1 MSKDMFSEDNEVKSS
16 WIQWGKPGDNII
28 GTLVA
33 RYEKPNTLS
42 EKKEMQA
49 VYEIKVVSGE
59 YHALENKVAVATPT
73 KITADEIWNVGGKS
87 GLDAQMRNVKI
98 GQILGIKFME
108 EIPNEKKGFNAIKQL
123 KVYTEGKMD
132 EEWLKEKADEAAAL
146 DPNNF

>member
-16 WIQWGKPGDNII
+16 WIQWGKPGDHII

-42 EKKEMQA
+42 ERNEMQT
-49 VYEIKVVSGE
+49 VYEIKVEKGSF
-59 YHALENKVAVATPT
+59 HALENKIPVETPT
-73 KITADEIWNVGGKS
+73 TMNPDEIWNIGGKS

-98 GQILGIKFME
+98 GQIVGIKFME
-108 EIPNEKKGFNAIKQL
+108 ELPAKVKGHNNTKQL

-132 EEWLKEKADEAAAL
+132 EAWLKEKEEEAASL